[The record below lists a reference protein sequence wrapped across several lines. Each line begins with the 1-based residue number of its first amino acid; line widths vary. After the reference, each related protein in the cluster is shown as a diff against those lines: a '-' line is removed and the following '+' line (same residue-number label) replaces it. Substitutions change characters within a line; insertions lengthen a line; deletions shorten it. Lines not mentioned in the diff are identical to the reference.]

1 MSFLLTSRTSEQGSE
16 FPASGELREVFARS
30 AREILLVARLARL
43 IANPAGCRLK
53 HYMTSW
59 FFFRVVPLYQP
70 AILLVSGW
78 WSQVLRL
85 MMYRIWTKP
94 FLWPD
99 IGWRERMS
107 RCFMVLCVCPMSR
120 QLRIIYR
127 LMANRANNIAHQV
140 AKGVC
145 AEG

>member
-1 MSFLLTSRTSEQGSE
+1 
-16 FPASGELREVFARS
+16 
-30 AREILLVARLARL
+30 
-43 IANPAGCRLK
+43 
-53 HYMTSW
+53 
-59 FFFRVVPLYQP
+59 
-70 AILLVSGW
+70 
-78 WSQVLRL
+78 
-85 MMYRIWTKP
+85 
-94 FLWPD
+94 
-99 IGWRERMS
+99 MS

>member
-43 IANPAGCRLK
+43 IANPACRLK

-70 AILLVSGW
+70 AILLVGGW
-78 WSQVLRL
+78 WSQALRL

-99 IGWRERMS
+99 IGWREWMS